1 MNKKISVLMTVY
13 NCQDYLKNSIISI
26 LNQKYKNFE
35 LIIVDDGS
43 NDESFNVIKLINDRR
58 IKLYKLN
65 KNIGRTKALNFGL
78 KKCKSEIIAIQDADD
93 IAHPLR
99 LYKTLERLT
108 KKKDLGMVCSNYEFI
123 NSEDVIIKNF
133 DYFRINKNILSK
145 IKFINMIPHS
155 SIIFKKNFSK
165 NYIFKYDEN
174 FKYAQDY
181 DLILKCLR
189 DSKIEFINKKLVK
202 IRIHKNNMTNT
213 KIYKKVKIIENLKLL
228 NFSEEYFTNNLTEIL
243 RLKINKIKNYTK
255 LILNFMGM

>member
-155 SIIFKKNFSK
+155 SIIFKKSVVN
-165 NYIFKYDEN
+165 
-174 FKYAQDY
+174 
-181 DLILKCLR
+181 
-189 DSKIEFINKKLVK
+189 
-202 IRIHKNNMTNT
+202 
-213 KIYKKVKIIENLKLL
+213 
-228 NFSEEYFTNNLTEIL
+228 
-243 RLKINKIKNYTK
+243 
-255 LILNFMGM
+255 